1 MTGGAGERSL
11 PPTGSVEVTEPQ
23 QAARIVD
30 QIAEDAENP
39 AEPVRP
45 LLIALDVDGTL
56 LLEDE
61 TLSPGVVEAIAHA
74 HRAGH
79 EVMLA
84 TGRSVAMTLP
94 VLERLGL
101 APEYVVCSNGAI
113 TLKRDDSAESGY
125 RREHVVTFDP
135 SEVLT
140 TIRGNLDSANYA
152 VEDEH
157 GHYRY
162 TGYFPDGTLG
172 AVSEKVSFEELLIT
186 HATRVVVIS
195 PEHKIEDFLSVVEKM
210 GLHKVS
216 YNVGWTA
223 WLDIAPDGVNKATA
237 LERVRELLGVPR
249 SRVMAVGDGRND
261 IDMLEWASA
270 EGRGVAMGQAPE
282 EVRAVANEQTLSD
295 LDDGVAVLLS
305 AF

>member
-1 MTGGAGERSL
+1 MSELRW
-11 PPTGSVEVTEPQ
+11 
-23 QAARIVD
+23 
-30 QIAEDAENP
+30 
-39 AEPVRP
+39 
-45 LLIALDVDGTL
+45 LIALDIDGTVLHEDGTL
-56 LLEDE
+56 SDA
-61 TLSPGVVEAIAHA
+61 VVKAVTRA
-74 HRAGH
+74 RDAGH

-94 VLERLGL
+94 ILERLGIS
-101 APEYVVCSNGAI
+101 PEYVVCSNGAI
-113 TLKRDDSAESGY
+113 TLKRDPKAPTGY

-140 TIRGNLDSANYA
+140 TIRANLEAANYA
-152 VEDEH
+152 VEDEA
-157 GHYRY
+157 GMYRF

-172 AVSEKVSFEELLIT
+172 AASEKVEFDDLLIT

-223 WLDIAPDGVNKATA
+223 WLDIAPDGVNKSTA
-237 LERVRELLGVPR
+237 LERVRGLLGIPR
-249 SRVMAVGDGRND
+249 NRVMAIGDGRND
-261 IDMLEWASA
+261 IDMLEWASL
-270 EGRGVAMGQAPE
+270 EGRGVAMGQAPA
-282 EVRAVANEQTLSD
+282 EVVEAANEITASD
-295 LDDGVAVLLS
+295 LNDGVAKALA

>member
-1 MTGGAGERSL
+1 MSGRW
-11 PPTGSVEVTEPQ
+11 
-23 QAARIVD
+23 
-30 QIAEDAENP
+30 
-39 AEPVRP
+39 
-45 LLIALDVDGTL
+45 LIALDVDGTVL
-56 LLEDE
+56 RED
-61 TLSPGVVEAIAHA
+61 GVMNDPVVQAVG
-74 HRAGH
+74 RVRDAGH
-79 EVMLA
+79 EVTLA

-94 VLERLGL
+94 ILERLGIE
-101 APEYVVCSNGAI
+101 PEYVVCSNGAI
-113 TLKRDDSAESGY
+113 TLKRDPDAVMGY
-125 RREHVVTFDP
+125 SRFHVETFDP

-140 TIRGNLDSANYA
+140 TIRGNLDAANYA

-157 GHYRY
+157 GYYRY

-172 AVSEKVSFEELLIT
+172 AVSEKVSFEDLLIT

-195 PEHKIEDFLSVVEKM
+195 PEHRIEDFLSVVEKM

-237 LERVRELLGVPR
+237 LERVRELLGMPR

-270 EGRGVAMGQAPE
+270 EGRGVAMGQAPD
-282 EVRAVANEQTLSD
+282 EVRAVANETTLSD